1 MKHLRGS
8 IIWGTAEA
16 FVALFTAIVVSL
28 AAGRIIGPEAF
39 GLGSLAFLIVSLGE
53 TIIAMPFTEALV
65 RRPFWSTRII
75 DAAFAG
81 TLIAGSTVFAALFL
95 LAPVFAGLL
104 DQPDLTWLIRV
115 QALTCLL
122 LGIRGIP
129 EAVFAR
135 KLRFKVLSRCNM
147 AAKLVGGSLTIGLAL
162 AGFGAWCV
170 VLGNVGFAL
179 VATLGLVLYQSRKP
193 KFRPHWG
200 YTRELTG
207 FGVFSV
213 ADAFLGAATPRVFNV
228 LLGYFYGV
236 LPVGQTSI
244 AFRINDGIGALLS
257 MITVRLA
264 LPVLAR
270 VAHDREKLAQ
280 MLEQGLRMVFLV
292 IGPVFVGMAF
302 VSADLI
308 AVLLGPGWEG
318 AAIALIAVN
327 CFSLLNFA
335 CVLFAASVKA
345 LGHPGR
351 WVLVQGLGLPIT
363 GLGTILLAQMGVGI
377 EGPLMLWPL
386 FGLAYFLLGA
396 FTLRRTSGI
405 GYAAQLRPF
414 KRIAAA
420 LTGMGLVLLAIDL
433 TTDLPDIAA
442 LVIKIV
448 AGAASYGVLILL
460 LERSTLMTM
469 IKPAPK
475 ESAPAPGGLRQ

>member
-53 TIIAMPFTEALV
+53 TVIAMPFSEALV
-65 RRPFWSTRII
+65 RRPSWSPRII

-95 LAPVFAGLL
+95 LAPVFAALL
-104 DQPDLTWLIRV
+104 DQPELTWLIRV

-122 LGIRGIP
+122 LGMRGIP

-147 AAKLVGGSLTIGLAL
+147 AAKLVGGVLTVGLAL

-179 VATLGLVLYQSRKP
+179 VATLGIVLFQSRKP
-193 KFRPHWG
+193 RFRPHWG
-200 YTRELTG
+200 YTKELTG

-244 AFRINDGIGALLS
+244 AFRINDGVGALLS

-280 MLEQGLRMVFLV
+280 MLEQGLRMIFLV

-318 AAIALIAVN
+318 AATALIAVN

-363 GLGTILLAQMGVGI
+363 GLGTIILAQMGVGI
-377 EGPLMLWPL
+377 EGPLLLWPL
-386 FGLAYFLLGA
+386 FGLAYFGLGA
-396 FTLRRTSGI
+396 VTLRRTSGI
-405 GYAAQLRPF
+405 SIADQIRPF
-414 KRIAAA
+414 QRVAVA
-420 LTGMGLVLLAIDL
+420 LLGMGAVLLAIDL
-433 TTDLPDIAA
+433 ATDLPNWLA
-442 LVIKIV
+442 LMVKV
-448 AGAASYGVLILL
+448 AAGAASYGVLILL
-460 LERSTLMTM
+460 LEKLTLIKM
-469 IKPAPK
+469 IRPTSP
-475 ESAPAPGGLRQ
+475 EPLPSPGGQRS

>member
-1 MKHLRGS
+1 MKHLRAS

-16 FVALFTAIVVSL
+16 FVALFTAVVVSL
-28 AAGRIIGPEAF
+28 AAARIIGPTAF

-53 TIIAMPFTEALV
+53 TIIATPFSEALV
-65 RRPFWSTRII
+65 RRPAWSTRII

-104 DQPDLTWLIRV
+104 DQPELTWLVRV

-147 AAKLVGGSLTIGLAL
+147 AAKLVGGTLTIGLAL

-170 VLGNVGFAL
+170 VLGNVAFAL
-179 VATLGLVLYQSRKP
+179 VATLGMVLFQSRKP
-193 KFRPHWG
+193 RFRPHWG

-228 LLGYFYGV
+228 LLGYYYGI

-244 AFRINDGIGALLS
+244 AFRINDGVGALLS
-257 MITVRLA
+257 MVTVRLA
-264 LPVLAR
+264 LPILAR
-270 VAHDREKLAQ
+270 VAHDRDRLAQ

-292 IGPVFVGMAF
+292 VGPVFVGMAF
-302 VSADLI
+302 VSADLV

-318 AAIALIAVN
+318 AAVALVALN
-327 CFSLLNFA
+327 CFSLMNFA

-351 WVLVQGLGLPIT
+351 WVLVEGLGLPIT
-363 GLGTILLAQMGVGI
+363 GLGTILLAQMGIGV
-377 EGPLMLWPL
+377 EGPLLLWPL
-386 FGLAYFLLGA
+386 FGLAYFGLGIV
-396 FTLRRTSGI
+396 TLRRTSGI
-405 GYAAQLRPF
+405 GFAAQLRPF
-414 KRIAAA
+414 RRVAAA
-420 LTGMGLVLLAIDL
+420 LLGMGAVLLAIDL
-433 TTDLPDIAA
+433 TIVLPDLAA
-442 LVIKIV
+442 LVVKV
-448 AGAASYGVLILL
+448 AAGVASYGVLVLL
-460 LERSTLMTM
+460 LERSTLIRM
-469 IKPAPK
+469 IRPAPQDRVP
-475 ESAPAPGGLRQ
+475 SLGGRHS

>member
-53 TIIAMPFTEALV
+53 TIIAMPFSEALV
-65 RRPFWSTRII
+65 RRPVWSTRII

-81 TLIAGSTVFAALFL
+81 TLIAGSTVFTALFL

-104 DQPDLTWLIRV
+104 EQPELTWLIRV
-115 QALTCLL
+115 QAVTCLL

-135 KLRFKVLSRCNM
+135 KLRFKLLSRCNM
-147 AAKLVGGSLTIGLAL
+147 AAKLIGGSLTIGLAL
-162 AGFGAWCV
+162 TGFGAWCV

-179 VATLGLVLYQSRKP
+179 VATLGMVIYQSRRP
-193 KFRPHWG
+193 RFRPHWG
-200 YTRELTG
+200 YTKELSG

-244 AFRINDGIGALLS
+244 AFRINDGVGALLS

-270 VAHDREKLAQ
+270 VAHDRERLAQ
-280 MLEQGLRMVFLV
+280 MLEQGLRMAFLV
-292 IGPVFVGMAF
+292 TGPVFVGLAF

-318 AAIALIAVN
+318 AAIALIAMN

-335 CVLFAASVKA
+335 CVLYPATVKA

-351 WVLVQGLGLPIT
+351 WVIVQAIGLPIT
-363 GLGTILLAQMGVGI
+363 GLGTVLLAMAGTGI

-386 FGLAYFLLGA
+386 FGLAYFVFGA
-396 FTLRRTSGI
+396 IALRRTSGI
-405 GYAAQLRPF
+405 GFAAQLRPF
-414 KRIAAA
+414 RRIALA
-420 LTGMGLVLLAIDL
+420 LFGMGSVLLAIDL
-433 TTDLPDIAA
+433 TTGLSDLAA
-442 LVIKIV
+442 LVVKV
-448 AGAASYGVLILL
+448 AAGAASYGVLIML
-460 LERSTLMTM
+460 LEKSTLISM
-469 IKPAPK
+469 I
-475 ESAPAPGGLRQ
+475 APAPQDPVPSPIGHRG